1 MDFLRKNI
9 ANFITLSRIIGAVI
23 IFFLKPLSLEFFI
36 VYGIIGAS
44 DAIDGFIARRFHLE
58 SKIGSILDSVCDLI
72 FLSAMAYS
80 IFPTLI
86 NSLHIWSWVIIIIP
100 TALQLVAYLICAI
113 KFKRF
118 SSIHTFGNKLLSLSI
133 FFFPFT
139 FIGNVRWIYET
150 YLIVFSIFAIYSSL
164 EINLIHLFAKKYDEK
179 NKNLYLLFKKNNS
192 DN

>member
-9 ANFITLSRIIGAVI
+9 ANFITLSRIIGALI

-58 SKIGSILDSVCDLI
+58 SKIGSILDSICDLI
-72 FLSAMAYS
+72 FLSAMTYS

-86 NSLHIWSWVIIIIP
+86 NSLHIWSWVIIIVP
-100 TALQLVAYLICAI
+100 FALQMLAYIICLI
-113 KFKRF
+113 KFKKF
-118 SSIHTFGNKLLSLSI
+118 SSIHTYGNKLLSLSI

-139 FIGNVRWIYET
+139 FIGNIRWLYET
-150 YLIVFSIFAIYSSL
+150 YLIVFSVFAMYASI
-164 EINLIHLFAKKYDEK
+164 EINLIHLFAKEYDEK
-179 NKNLYLLFKKNNS
+179 NKNLFLLFKHNKK